1 MHTNLTSQSGP
12 EDTHVQSYRDSSSD
26 YKIHFEQ
33 IENRNI
39 IDFWILNIDNESL
52 IPI

>member
-12 EDTHVQSYRDSSSD
+12 EDTHEQLYHDSSSD
-26 YKIHFEQ
+26 CKIYFGQ

-39 IDFWILNIDNESL
+39 VDHLSL
-52 IPI
+52 IFCI